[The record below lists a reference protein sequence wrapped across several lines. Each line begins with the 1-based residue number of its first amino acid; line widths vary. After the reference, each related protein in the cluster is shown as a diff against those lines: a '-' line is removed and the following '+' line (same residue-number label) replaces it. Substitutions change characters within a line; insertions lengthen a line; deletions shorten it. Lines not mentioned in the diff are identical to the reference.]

1 MPDAVSPSAAGNR
14 GPIQRILVCIP
25 TYNEADNLARIVAGV
40 RASAPAVDVLV
51 LDDNSPDGT
60 GDIAEELASADP
72 QVHVLHRTAKE
83 GLGRAYLAGFE
94 WGLARGYDALVEMD
108 ADGSHRA
115 VDLPKLLDAIG
126 HADVV
131 IGSRYVRGG
140 AIVNWPLQRKMLS
153 MGGNIYTRLVLGMP
167 VNDATAGFRV
177 YRSSALRQLD
187 LDSVESHGYC
197 FQVDLTRRAIAA
209 GLVVREVPIT
219 FVERELG
226 DSKMNGDVASE
237 SLKRITRWG
246 VAHRA
251 TQARRLT
258 RMEERWHNL

>member
-1 MPDAVSPSAAGNR
+1 
-14 GPIQRILVCIP
+14 
-25 TYNEADNLARIVAGV
+25 
-40 RASAPAVDVLV
+40 
-51 LDDNSPDGT
+51 
-60 GDIAEELASADP
+60 
-72 QVHVLHRTAKE
+72 
-83 GLGRAYLAGFE
+83 
-94 WGLARGYDALVEMD
+94 
-108 ADGSHRA
+108 
-115 VDLPKLLDAIG
+115 
-126 HADVV
+126 
-131 IGSRYVRGG
+131 
-140 AIVNWPLQRKMLS
+140 
-153 MGGNIYTRLVLGMP
+153 

-187 LDSVESHGYC
+187 LDSVESRGYC

>member
-25 TYNEADNLARIVAGV
+25 TYNEADNLARMVAGV

-177 YRSSALRQLD
+177 YR
-187 LDSVESHGYC
+187 
-197 FQVDLTRRAIAA
+197 
-209 GLVVREVPIT
+209 
-219 FVERELG
+219 
-226 DSKMNGDVASE
+226 
-237 SLKRITRWG
+237 
-246 VAHRA
+246 
-251 TQARRLT
+251 
-258 RMEERWHNL
+258 